1 MSLIGDGA
9 PDSSAALPAT
19 PVGQAIARA
28 GLILGVAFLASRLLG
43 WARLAVI
50 GATFGASPDLD
61 AYFAAFRIPDAI
73 FQLVAA
79 GALSSALVPMVTSL
93 LAGGD
98 VPRAWRLVS
107 SVTNLMLLVLAALAV
122 AAGIWAPELLRAITP
137 GFDPARLEQAVGLT
151 RLMLAAP
158 VFLALGA
165 VATSSLNSLGL
176 FAASALAPIAYNLGI
191 IAGAVLLAPSLGVTG
206 LALGVVLGSA
216 GHLAI
221 QLPQLRRRARYSPTI
236 ELGDPAVRQTI
247 GLLVPR
253 AIGLGAVQAVF
264 LVNTMLASQLGEGA
278 ISIYVI
284 AFLILQIPVGVVGV
298 PLGVALLPSMAR
310 ALTLGSPER
319 FADLVGRSLR
329 LILFVMLPLGAVM
342 AVLRVPIV
350 GLLVGYGRFD
360 PLAFDRAAATLLF
373 FLVALVPET
382 MIAVLARAFYAGKD
396 TLTPVLAALAS
407 VVVDVVL
414 ALFLVDRLGLGGLA
428 LAIGLGSCLEAGL
441 LLLLL
446 RRRVA
451 EFELAPVGR
460 SGVVFAG
467 GTVLAAGVAWLAS
480 SAAGAAAP
488 GPGLERLVFQLGAAT
503 VLAGL
508 AYALYALVLRVPE
521 LSYLVDL
528 LRGGRLFRRSSP

>member
-1 MSLIGDGA
+1 M
-9 PDSSAALPAT
+9 
-19 PVGQAIARA
+19 
-28 GLILGVAFLASRLLG
+28 
-43 WARLAVI
+43 I

-79 GALSSALVPMVTSL
+79 GALSSALVPMATSL
-93 LAGGD
+93 LAGGE

-107 SVTNLMLLVLAALAV
+107 SVANLMLLVLVALAV

-137 GFDPARLEQAVGLT
+137 GFDAARLDQAVGLT

-158 VFLALGA
+158 IFLALGA
-165 VATSSLNSLGL
+165 VATSTLNSLGL

-191 IAGAVLLAPSLGVTG
+191 IAGAIFLAPSLGVTG

-216 GHLAI
+216 GHVAI

-236 ELGDPAVRQTI
+236 ELRDPAVRQTI
-247 GLLVPR
+247 ALLVPR

-278 ISIYVI
+278 ISIYVV

-310 ALTLGSPER
+310 AIAVGSPER
-319 FADLVGRSLR
+319 FADLVARSLR
-329 LILFVMLPLGAVM
+329 LILFVMLPLGGVM
-342 AVLRVPIV
+342 AVLRVPLV

-360 PLAFDRAAATLLF
+360 PLAVDRAAETLLF
-373 FLVALVPET
+373 FLVALVPEA

-414 ALFLVDRLGLGGLA
+414 ALLLVDRLGLGGLA

-441 LLLLL
+441 LLVLL
-446 RRRVA
+446 RRRVG
-451 EFELAPVGR
+451 EFDLAAVGR
-460 SGVVFAG
+460 GGLLFAG
-467 GTVLAAGVAWLAS
+467 GAALAAGAAWLAS
-480 SAAGAAAP
+480 GAVRTIAP
-488 GPGLERLVFQLGAAT
+488 GPGLERVVLQLGVASA
-503 VLAGL
+503 LAGL
-508 AYALYALVLRVPE
+508 TYGLYALALRVPE
-521 LSYLVDL
+521 LEYLADL
-528 LRGGRLFRRSSP
+528 LGRRRFLRRSSP